1 MTSARSGGAVARMDA
16 LPPEVRDGQ
25 GPIVPTSDRRSVA
38 AARGTGQGRALLD
51 HVHAMSAAHPQSPG
65 VSLST
70 EVPGNVPMYEHFG
83 YRVVGSAR
91 VAPELTT
98 WVMFRRDP

>member
-1 MTSARSGGAVARMDA
+1 
-16 LPPEVRDGQ
+16 
-25 GPIVPTSDRRSVA
+25 
-38 AARGTGQGRALLD
+38 
-51 HVHAMSAAHPQSPG
+51 MSAAHPQSPG

-98 WVMFRRDP
+98 WVLFRRDP